1 MGAHQTFAENMKPL
15 RIIAVALAALSSV
28 AFGAVEPPSEKAI
41 AAACKIPDS
50 PVTRTVKLP
59 TDDPS
64 LKDRMLWLASYAF
77 TQPVEFGI
85 TFACVPHG
93 RLKPESFDF
102 IASKPELDYK
112 KIEFAD
118 GSVIHHNLG
127 DRGDQGTFYSTTLV
141 TKNGPFDYT
150 LLISRK
156 PDVKDADLPIDIKNA
171 GVDLIQLL
179 TKQK

>member
-1 MGAHQTFAENMKPL
+1 M
-15 RIIAVALAALSSV
+15 SSA
-28 AFGAVEPPSEKAI
+28 AFGAVDPPSVAAI
-41 AAACKIPDS
+41 AAACKVPDS
-50 PVTRTVKLP
+50 SVSRTVKLP

-64 LKDRMLWLASYAF
+64 LKDRMLWLTSFAV

-85 TFACVPHG
+85 TLACVPHG
-93 RLKPESFDF
+93 RLKLESFAF
-102 IASKPELDYK
+102 IASKPELEYK
-112 KIEFAD
+112 KIELAD

-141 TKNGPFDYT
+141 TKDGPYDYT

-156 PDVKDADLPIDIKNA
+156 PEVKDADLPIDIKNA
-171 GVDLIQLL
+171 GIDLIQLL